1 MDHRRGQGVALRN
14 WHSRPCFPVSDS
26 LPRVARTTRT
36 KKTSIQCLATR
47 DFLPW
52 TQRFKF
58 YRSNKDSGLTIKTLN
73 WSKTA
78 DNHWKVAIMESMRLL
93 LRNLITKRDPRTKDM
108 PLLVNPLFVFCALGG
123 YLYVVRNG
131 ERWMKNYQPF
141 ELKNVIR
148 TYNVFMMLANISFL
162 YVGLSMSYFGGGYSF
177 WCQGITGR

>member
-1 MDHRRGQGVALRN
+1 
-14 WHSRPCFPVSDS
+14 
-26 LPRVARTTRT
+26 
-36 KKTSIQCLATR
+36 
-47 DFLPW
+47 
-52 TQRFKF
+52 
-58 YRSNKDSGLTIKTLN
+58 
-73 WSKTA
+73 
-78 DNHWKVAIMESMRLL
+78 MRLL